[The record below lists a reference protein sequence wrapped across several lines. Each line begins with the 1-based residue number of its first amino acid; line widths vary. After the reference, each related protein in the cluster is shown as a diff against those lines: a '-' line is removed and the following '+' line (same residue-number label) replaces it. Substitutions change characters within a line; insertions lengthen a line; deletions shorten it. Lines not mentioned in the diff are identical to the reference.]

1 MIYYSHARNWGDTI
15 LETSLMSNEKKS
27 KTRTASFR
35 ILEHILSDVEKEA
48 KTQLISTNSL
58 INRILLQYVQ
68 WDKYENRMKMF
79 PVPEESLQHILEHI
93 DEIKRNEAVEI
104 IYNSIRDWTLI
115 SKKKFDIHS
124 VLEVL
129 EDYCRMVDISIED
142 TVSSGY
148 RSYIIRHNLG
158 RSVSLLVS
166 DLVKK
171 IFYDSLKMK
180 VNINL
185 TNTTVVAKLTSKFD

>member
-1 MIYYSHARNWGDTI
+1 MQ
-15 LETSLMSNEKKS
+15 EKT
-27 KTRTASFR
+27 KTRTVSFR
-35 ILEHILSDVEKEA
+35 VPEHILADIEKEA
-48 KTQLISTNSL
+48 KTQLVSTNSL
-58 INRILLQYVQ
+58 INKILLQYVQ

-79 PVPEESLQHILEHI
+79 PVPGESLQHILEHL
-93 DEIKRNEAVEI
+93 DEIKRKEAVDI
-104 IYNSIRDWTLI
+104 IYDSIRDWTLI

-148 RSYIIRHNLG
+148 RSYVIRHNLG
-158 RSVSLLVS
+158 RDVSLLIC

-171 IFYDSLKMK
+171 IFYDSLKIK
-180 VNINL
+180 VDTNM